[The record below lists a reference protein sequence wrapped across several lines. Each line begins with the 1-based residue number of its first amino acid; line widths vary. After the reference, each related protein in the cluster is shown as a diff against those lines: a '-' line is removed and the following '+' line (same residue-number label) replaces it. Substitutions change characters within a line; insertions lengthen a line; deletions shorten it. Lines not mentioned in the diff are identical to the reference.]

1 MRKIFWIILGL
12 VGLGLGCIGAVL
24 PMVPTVPFLLLAA
37 MSFAKGS
44 YKLHVWFIHTN
55 LYKNNLETYV
65 KGQGMSIKTKRKVM
79 TMVSILMSFGF
90 FMMLKKEI
98 YIPCVILLG
107 VWLFHIVY
115 FTFIVKTYND

>member
-1 MRKIFWIILGL
+1 MRKVFWIILGL

-37 MSFAKGS
+37 ISFAKGS
-44 YKLHVWFIHTN
+44 HKLHVWFIHTN

-65 KGQGMSIKTKRKVM
+65 KGEGMSIKTKRKVM
-79 TMVSILMSFGF
+79 AMMSILMSFGF

-98 YIPCVILLG
+98 YIPCFILLG

-115 FTFIVKTYND
+115 FTFIVRTYND